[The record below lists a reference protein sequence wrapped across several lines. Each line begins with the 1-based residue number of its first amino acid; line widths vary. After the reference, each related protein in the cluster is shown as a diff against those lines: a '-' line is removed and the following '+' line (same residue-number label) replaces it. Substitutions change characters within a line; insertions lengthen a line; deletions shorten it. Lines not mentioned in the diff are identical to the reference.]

1 MGALSG
7 QVCLI
12 QGASQGIGKAIAQ
25 AFAGDGARLVIT
37 ARSTETLEQ
46 LAGKLR
52 ETGAEVTPLTCDV
65 SNETDVDRCFG
76 WISEKLGRL
85 DVMVQCAGV
94 AKFSRL
100 ADFRTED
107 FDQMVEVNLRGA
119 FLCYRGAFR
128 LMIPQGGGRII
139 AINSAAAKR
148 SNYNAAGY
156 GASKF
161 GLTGLTEV
169 AAIEGREHGI
179 VVSEIFPGPTLVD
192 KYVANPPPDA
202 HERMQ
207 PGDVAEV
214 VRLMATLPRT
224 VNLWDVTIFP
234 ASKKLLG
241 REEGPWAASTI
252 RSS

>member
-1 MGALSG
+1 MGALAG

-12 QGASQGIGKAIAQ
+12 HGASQGIGKAIAQ
-25 AFAGDGARLVIT
+25 AFAEDGARLILT
-37 ARSTETLEQ
+37 SRSTEKLEQ
-46 LAGKLR
+46 LAADLR
-52 ETGAEVTPLTCDV
+52 AKGAEATPLTCDI
-65 SNETDVDRCFG
+65 SNETDVERCFE
-76 WISEKLGRL
+76 WIGNNGGRL

-100 ADFRTED
+100 VDFRTED
-107 FDQMVEVNLRGA
+107 FDQMIDVNLRGA
-119 FLCYRGAFR
+119 FLCYRAAFR

-161 GLTGLTEV
+161 GLAGLTEV

-179 VVSEIFPGPTLVD
+179 VVSQIFPGPTMVD

-207 PGDVAEV
+207 PSEVANV
-214 VRLMATLPRT
+214 VRLMAALPRSA
-224 VNLWDVTIFP
+224 NLWDVTMFP
-234 ASKKLLG
+234 STKKLLG
-241 REEGPWAASTI
+241 REEGPWAAGVI
-252 RSS
+252 RS